1 MKNLLRFPLNFNDL
15 NLKFNNFRFE
25 TNKIPETT
33 VIRKR
38 ILQSS
43 IIFEKTLPSAEII
56 DNEYMSTVFAGVAKP
71 LKYLEE
77 DFLVLKRANLQ
88 AEHKVIKNPVNGTNE
103 DDIDP
108 TEDEGAALNILYN
121 NIPGTKP
128 KLTKSA
134 KESN

>member
-108 TEDEGAALNILYN
+108 TEVEGAALNILYN
-121 NIPGTKP
+121 SIPGTKP